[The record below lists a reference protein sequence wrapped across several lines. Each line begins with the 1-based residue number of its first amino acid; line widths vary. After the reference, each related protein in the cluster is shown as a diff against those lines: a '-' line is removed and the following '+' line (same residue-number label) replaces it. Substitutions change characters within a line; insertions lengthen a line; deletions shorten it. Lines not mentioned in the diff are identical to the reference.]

1 MHQLLPH
8 SEGAPYRAQ
17 ATTPRA
23 LAVKNEEENTAKNEG
38 TARPA
43 FRVLIADR
51 DAMSS
56 DLLATALARDRHFN
70 ASAVSS
76 ADLSRVLATNHVDLV
91 VIGSDLNQNSG
102 NGFALAR
109 SVAHSHP
116 GIMIVILLNQSTHD
130 SVINSFRSGA
140 RGVFSREQPMA
151 DFLDCVEDVSKGII
165 WAGRNETTLLLDA
178 FKSIP
183 SPSLVASD
191 TARLTERE
199 SQVVHCAAKGKTNKV
214 IASELGLSEHT
225 VKNYLFRAF
234 EKLGVSNRVELLFY
248 LTLRGQRGGA
258 DADHVSGAPSCTDE
272 LAAS

>member
-1 MHQLLPH
+1 
-8 SEGAPYRAQ
+8 
-17 ATTPRA
+17 
-23 LAVKNEEENTAKNEG
+23 
-38 TARPA
+38 
-43 FRVLIADR
+43 
-51 DAMSS
+51 MSS
-56 DLLATALARDRHFN
+56 DLLATALTRDKHFH

-76 ADLSRVLATNHVDLV
+76 SDLPRVLAASHVDLV
-91 VIGSDLNQNSG
+91 VISSDLNHTSG
-102 NGFALAR
+102 NGFDLAQ
-109 SVAHSHP
+109 SVARSHP

-140 RGVFSREQPMA
+140 RGVFSREQSMVE
-151 DFLDCVEDVSKGII
+151 FLDCVEDVSKGVI
-165 WAGRNETTLLLDA
+165 WAGRKETTLLLDA

-183 SPSLVASD
+183 SPSLVAAD

-234 EKLGVSNRVELLFY
+234 DKLGVSNRVELLFY
-248 LTLRGQRGGA
+248 LTLRGQRGGP
-258 DADHVSGAPSCTDE
+258 DKSDIPNETSRTDQ